1 MGEAGQGEGTRAF
14 PRRNPQ
20 GAPPGRRSGDGARTA
35 SDETR
40 SKGYRRALKQP
51 TSAREE
57 PGRKERTMSERE
69 ALVMEGTLFAQ
80 DPDGTPE
87 EKREAPGAP
96 DNELVFEGWGSR
108 RLRDA
113 MRIAMTIVRTRTK
126 VTGCRLV
133 SRRDDTDALVFA
145 SDSHRLAQVR
155 ISEVSRSTKK
165 RGPRPGAAGAGGEGA
180 GARRAGSQ
188 SADPR
193 REWPCG
199 DRTRRERR
207 DDRLPKRRG
216 VGSRGV
222 RLILIHHRCGLPP
235 CTPPGRGL
243 TDV

>member
-1 MGEAGQGEGTRAF
+1 MEGTESVGEAGQDEGTRAF

-57 PGRKERTMSERE
+57 SGRKERTMSERE

-133 SRRDDTDALVFA
+133 SRRDDRDALVFA

-155 ISEVSRSTKK
+155 ISEVSRSTKSAGLDLALPAQAVK
-165 RGPRPGAAGAGGEGA
+165 ALAQGVPGPRVRIGAENGHAVIEHAESDETTVYPNA
-180 GARRAGSQ
+180 EA
-188 SADPR
+188 
-193 REWPCG
+193 
-199 DRTRRERR
+199 
-207 DDRLPKRRG
+207 LG
-216 VGSRGV
+216 VEVFDSS
-222 RLILIHHRCGLPP
+222 
-235 CTPPGRGL
+235 
-243 TDV
+243 

>member
-1 MGEAGQGEGTRAF
+1 
-14 PRRNPQ
+14 
-20 GAPPGRRSGDGARTA
+20 
-35 SDETR
+35 
-40 SKGYRRALKQP
+40 
-51 TSAREE
+51 
-57 PGRKERTMSERE
+57 MSERE

-155 ISEVSRSTKK
+155 ISEVSRSTKSAGLDLALPAQAVK
-165 RGPRPGAAGAGGEGA
+165 ALAQGVPGPRVRIRAENGHAVIEHAESDETTVYPNAAA
-180 GARRAGSQ
+180 
-188 SADPR
+188 
-193 REWPCG
+193 
-199 DRTRRERR
+199 
-207 DDRLPKRRG
+207 LG
-216 VGSRGV
+216 VEVFDSS
-222 RLILIHHRCGLPP
+222 
-235 CTPPGRGL
+235 
-243 TDV
+243 